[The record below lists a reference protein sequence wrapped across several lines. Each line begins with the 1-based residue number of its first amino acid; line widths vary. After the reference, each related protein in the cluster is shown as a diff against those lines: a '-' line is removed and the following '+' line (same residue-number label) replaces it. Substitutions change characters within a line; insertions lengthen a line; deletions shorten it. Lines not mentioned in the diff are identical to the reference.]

1 MVDLKNNLELNQSIV
16 NDSKDTRDV
25 NNEVANC
32 LALTVKKDYNL
43 SILKHVCVG
52 ALRSTWR
59 ISFAIFV
66 LNILKFFL

>member
-1 MVDLKNNLELNQSIV
+1 MVDLKNNIEPNQSFV
-16 NDSKDTRDV
+16 NDFEKTK
-25 NNEVANC
+25 NLNEEVVNC

-43 SILKHVCVG
+43 SIVKHVCVK

-59 ISFAIFV
+59 ISLAIFV